1 MYRAMSRYF
10 MYGLALFSLGSAVKK
25 KEEDIEVPTFRGIIE
40 VKHKLKGRI
49 RFSIPI
55 LKGNSE
61 GFEELKAQLDRIEPI
76 LGVETNY
83 ITGSL
88 LIKYREDIQ
97 PTLIV
102 GILIK
107 LLGLEDRVKNK
118 PQAFV
123 TREFKSAQ
131 DSVSLAIDE
140 KTNGFLDLNAVF
152 FLLFTLT
159 GISRI
164 IKNPKVGPAG
174 FTYLWWGY
182 SMIKS

>member
-1 MYRAMSRYF
+1 MFREMSRYF
-10 MYGLALFSLGSAVKK
+10 MYGLALFSLGNAVKK
-25 KEEDIEVPTFRGIIE
+25 KQEDIEVPTFRGVIE
-40 VKHKLKGRI
+40 VKHKLQGRI
-49 RFSIPI
+49 RFALPL
-55 LKGNSE
+55 LKGNPE
-61 GFEELKAQLDRIEPI
+61 AFEELKSQLDRIEPI

-88 LIKYREDIQ
+88 LVNYREDIQ

-107 LLGLEDRVKNK
+107 LLGLEERVRNK
-118 PQAFV
+118 PQAFI

-140 KTNGFLDLNAVF
+140 KTKGFLDLNAVF
-152 FLLFTLT
+152 FLLFTAT